1 MLRFG
6 DLANE
11 IDSFLSVE
19 TFSTLGLPKEGKL
32 KPKNLTSPIGCGDV
46 AGLSLL
52 LGGPELPDFPS
63 LLCPLSKASK
73 ISFKHSIYIRTLSK
87 LLASIY
93 VVVHFNPS
101 WLVWSRNQMNCAC
114 CSAQTAHK
122 LVQTGSAK

>member
-6 DLANE
+6 DFANE

-19 TFSTLGLPKEGKL
+19 TGFSTLGLPKEGKL
-32 KPKNLTSPIGCGDV
+32 KPKNFTSPIGCGDV

-73 ISFKHSIYIRTLSK
+73 ISFKCSVYILG
-87 LLASIY
+87 
-93 VVVHFNPS
+93 
-101 WLVWSRNQMNCAC
+101 Q
-114 CSAQTAHK
+114 
-122 LVQTGSAK
+122 

>member
-6 DLANE
+6 DFANE

-19 TFSTLGLPKEGKL
+19 TGFSTLGLPKEGKL
-32 KPKNLTSPIGCGDV
+32 KPKNFTSPIGCGDV

-73 ISFKHSIYIRTLSK
+73 ISFKYSISIRTVS
-87 LLASIY
+87 S
-93 VVVHFNPS
+93 
-101 WLVWSRNQMNCAC
+101 
-114 CSAQTAHK
+114 
-122 LVQTGSAK
+122 